1 MAYKAKEIDV
11 PKDNPFKYDRLN
23 RKEEVLN
30 ISTLLQNISSPIVFS
45 INAPWGTGKSTFLRM
60 LHMNLIN
67 EENNAIYFS
76 AWETD
81 FARDPLLAFLGEINK
96 SITSQNKKLNVEAW
110 RNAKKAGGQI
120 IKRGLPIAIKLA
132 TMGVLDLDKIT
143 EEEVSKLMETYS
155 NDLIKEYE
163 ERKTAIDDFK
173 ENISK
178 LTGNGN
184 DDTLYIIIDELDR
197 CRPTYAIELLERI
210 KHLFDVKGIV
220 FVLALDREQLSC
232 SVKGIYG
239 REFEAR
245 GYLRRFIDIEYTLN
259 EIQESEYV
267 DYLFDYFELNKF
279 YKQDYRTKSSQLKS
293 EESHLKNVLKTL
305 ISHNKLPLRDIEQLM
320 AKLKL
325 VIISTKHNEFTYP
338 ALLAF
343 LLITKEYHTELYN
356 DFIQKDSSAEPL
368 LDLLKKMIPEDQRFE
383 SFQCAL
389 IEGYIISSKL
399 SQKHPSGQQI
409 LDKYDKRL
417 EGDEISRTERQYLD
431 KVKRI
436 AENPTGGI
444 GRSVNLDHLV
454 QRIEMSKQFNF
465 ANNSVDD
472 D

>member
-1 MAYKAKEIDV
+1 MAYKAKEIEV
-11 PKDNPFKYDRLN
+11 PKEDPFKNDRLN
-23 RKEEVLN
+23 RKDEVLN

-60 LHMNLIN
+60 LHMNLLN
-67 EENNAIYFS
+67 QGNNAIYFS

-81 FARDPLLAFLGEINK
+81 FASDPLLAFLGEINK

-110 RNAKKAGGQI
+110 KNAKKAGSQI

-173 ENISK
+173 KNISK
-178 LTGNGN
+178 LTGNGK

-210 KHLFDVKGIV
+210 KHLLNVKGIV
-220 FVLALDREQLSC
+220 FVLALDRNQLSH
-232 SVKGIYG
+232 SVKGVYG
-239 REFEAR
+239 NDFEAR
-245 GYLRRFIDIEYTLN
+245 GYLKRFIDIEYSLN

-267 DYLFDYFELNKF
+267 DYLFDYFELNEF
-279 YKQDYRTKSSQLKS
+279 FKQDNRTKISSLQN
-293 EESHLKNVLKTL
+293 EESHLKRVLKTL
-305 ISHNKLPLRDIEQLM
+305 ISYKKMPLRDIEQLI

-325 VIISTKHNEFTYP
+325 VLLSTKYNEFTYP

-343 LLITKEYHTELYN
+343 LLIVKEYHTDLYN
-356 DFIQKDSSAEPL
+356 EFVDEGSSAEPI
-368 LDLLKKMIPEDQRFE
+368 LDLLKKIIPEDQLYE
-383 SFQCAL
+383 SFECAL
-389 IEGYIISSKL
+389 IEGFIISSKYT
-399 SQKHPSGQQI
+399 QGQPSGQQI
-409 LDKYDKRL
+409 LNKYVKRL
-417 EGDEISRTERQYLD
+417 DGDGISKTESQYLD

-436 AENPTGGI
+436 AESPTGGI
-444 GRSVNLDHLV
+444 GRSVSLNHLV

-465 ANNSVDD
+465 AINSEEDE
-472 D
+472 